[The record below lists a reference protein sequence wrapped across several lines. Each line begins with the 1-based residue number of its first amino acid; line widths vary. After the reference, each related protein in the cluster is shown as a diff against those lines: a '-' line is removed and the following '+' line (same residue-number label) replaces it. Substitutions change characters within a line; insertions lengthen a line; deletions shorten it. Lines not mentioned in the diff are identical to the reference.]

1 MILKIKKMK
10 AKKFRSNV
18 AAVIIHPTENKVLMF
33 RRLAEKDKKSG
44 FFVGGG
50 QLRWNWQFPQGGVN
64 VGESE
69 EQALFRELKEEIGTR
84 DVKIIKV
91 GKKRIRYHY
100 PLKVKRVLDQQPEWR
115 LFRGQQQ
122 CWFLLHLNCHTDKI
136 SFNHDPIEFDSFQ
149 WINPRKG
156 LNMVVPFK
164 RKAYRKGLR
173 MLGVL

>member
-1 MILKIKKMK
+1 MILKIKKMR

-84 DVKIIKV
+84 DVNIIKV

-100 PLKVKRVLDQQPEWR
+100 PVKVKRVLDQQPQWR
-115 LFRGQQQ
+115 IFRGQQQ

-136 SFNHDPIEFDSFQ
+136 SFNHDPIEFDDFQ
-149 WINPRKG
+149 WITPRKG

>member
-1 MILKIKKMK
+1 M
-10 AKKFRSNV
+10 AG
-18 AAVIIHPTENKVLMF
+18 VIIHPTENKVLMF
-33 RRLAEKDKKSG
+33 RRLTEKNKNSE

-50 QLRWNWQFPQGGVN
+50 HLKWNWQFPQGGVN
-64 VGESE
+64 DGESE

-84 DVKIIKV
+84 DVSIIKV
-91 GKKRIRYHY
+91 GKNRIRYHY
-100 PLKVKRVLDQQPEWR
+100 PLKVKRVLDQQPQWR

-136 SFNHDPIEFDSFQ
+136 SFNHDPIEFDSFR

>member
-1 MILKIKKMK
+1 MRT
-10 AKKFRSNV
+10 KKFRPNV

-33 RRLAEKDKKSG
+33 RRLSEKKNNSDFSRGEGKLK
-44 FFVGGG
+44 
-50 QLRWNWQFPQGGVN
+50 WKWQFPQGGVN
-64 VGESE
+64 DGESE
-69 EQALFRELKEEIGTR
+69 EEALFRELKEEIGTR

-136 SFNHDPIEFDSFQ
+136 SFNHDPIEFDAFQ
-149 WINPRKG
+149 WITPRKG

>member
-1 MILKIKKMK
+1 MR

-33 RRLAEKDKKSG
+33 RRLAEKDKYSG
-44 FFVGGG
+44 FSIGSS
-50 QLRWNWQFPQGGVN
+50 QLKWNWQFPQGGVN
-64 VGESE
+64 DGESE
-69 EQALFRELKEEIGTR
+69 EEALFRELNEEIGTV
-84 DVKIIKV
+84 DVEIICV

-100 PLKVKRVLDQQPEWR
+100 PLKVKRVLDKQPQWGP
-115 LFRGQQQ
+115 FRGQQQ
-122 CWFLLHLNCHTDKI
+122 SWFLLNLNCNTDKI
-136 SFNHDPIEFDSFQ
+136 SFNHEPIEFDAFQ

-156 LNMVVPFK
+156 LSLVVPFK

>member
-1 MILKIKKMK
+1 MR

-18 AAVIIHPTENKVLMF
+18 AAVIILPTENKVLMF
-33 RRLAEKDKKSG
+33 RRLAEKDKNSG
-44 FFVGGG
+44 FAGGG
-50 QLRWNWQFPQGGVN
+50 QLKWNWQFPQGGVN
-64 VGESE
+64 DGESE

-84 DVKIIKV
+84 DVNIIKV
-91 GKKRIRYHY
+91 GKKRVRYHY
-100 PLKVKRVLDQQPEWR
+100 PLKVKRVLDQKPEWR

-136 SFNHDPIEFDSFQ
+136 SFKYDPIEFDAFQ

>member
-1 MILKIKKMK
+1 MR

-18 AAVIIHPTENKVLMF
+18 AAVIIHPEENKVLMF
-33 RRLAEKDKKSG
+33 RRLAEKDKNSG
-44 FFVGGG
+44 FFIGG
-50 QLRWNWQFPQGGVN
+50 QLKWNWQFPQGGVN
-64 VGESE
+64 DGESE

-84 DVKIIKV
+84 DVNIIKV
-91 GKKRIRYHY
+91 GKKRIRYIY
-100 PLKVKRVLDQQPEWR
+100 PLKVKRVLDQQPQWR

-136 SFNHDPIEFDSFQ
+136 SFNHDPIEFDAFQ
-149 WINPRKG
+149 WIIPRKG

>member
-1 MILKIKKMK
+1 MR

-33 RRLAEKDKKSG
+33 RRITEKDKKSG

-50 QLRWNWQFPQGGVN
+50 QLKWNWQFPQGGVN
-64 VGESE
+64 DGESE

-84 DVKIIKV
+84 DVNIIKV

-100 PLKVKRVLDQQPEWR
+100 PHKVKRVLDQQPQWR

-122 CWFLLHLNCHTDKI
+122 CWFLLNLNCHTDKI
-136 SFNHDPIEFDSFQ
+136 SFDHDPIEFDSFR

>member
-1 MILKIKKMK
+1 MR

-33 RRLAEKDKKSG
+33 RRIAEKDKKSG

-50 QLRWNWQFPQGGVN
+50 QLKWNWQFPQGGVN
-64 VGESE
+64 DGESE

-84 DVKIIKV
+84 DVNIIKV

-100 PLKVKRVLDQQPEWR
+100 PLKVKRVLDQQPQWR

-136 SFNHDPIEFDSFQ
+136 SFDHDPIEFDSFR
-149 WINPRKG
+149 WIN
-156 LNMVVPFK
+156 
-164 RKAYRKGLR
+164 
-173 MLGVL
+173 

>member
-1 MILKIKKMK
+1 MR

-33 RRLAEKDKKSG
+33 RRIAEKDKITG

-50 QLRWNWQFPQGGVN
+50 QLKWNWQFPQGGVN
-64 VGESE
+64 DGESE

-84 DVKIIKV
+84 DVSIIKV

-100 PLKVKRVLDQQPEWR
+100 PLKVKRVLDQQPQWR

-122 CWFLLHLNCHTDKI
+122 CWFLLHLNCHTDNI

>member
-1 MILKIKKMK
+1 MR

-33 RRLAEKDKKSG
+33 RRLAEKDKKTC

-50 QLRWNWQFPQGGVN
+50 QLKWKWQFPQGGVN
-64 VGESE
+64 DGESE

-84 DVKIIKV
+84 DVTIIKV

-100 PLKVKRVLDQQPEWR
+100 PLKVKRVLDQQPQWR

>member
-1 MILKIKKMK
+1 MR

-18 AAVIIHPTENKVLMF
+18 AAVIILPTENQVLMF
-33 RRLAEKDKKSG
+33 RRLAEKDKNSG
-44 FFVGGG
+44 FVDGG
-50 QLRWNWQFPQGGVN
+50 QLKWNWQFPQGGVN
-64 VGESE
+64 DGESE

-84 DVKIIKV
+84 DVNIIKV

-100 PLKVKRVLDQQPEWR
+100 PLKVKRVLDQQPQWR

-136 SFNHDPIEFDSFQ
+136 SFNHDPIEFDAFQ
-149 WINPRKG
+149 WITPRKG

>member
-1 MILKIKKMK
+1 M
-10 AKKFRSNV
+10 

-33 RRLAEKDKKSG
+33 RRIAEKDKKSG

-50 QLRWNWQFPQGGVN
+50 QLKWNWQFPQGGVN
-64 VGESE
+64 DGESE
-69 EQALFRELKEEIGTR
+69 EQALFRELEEEIGTR
-84 DVKIIKV
+84 DVNIIKV

-100 PLKVKRVLDQQPEWR
+100 PLKVKRVLYQQPQWR

-136 SFNHDPIEFDSFQ
+136 SFDHEPIEFDSFR

>member
-1 MILKIKKMK
+1 MR

-18 AAVIIHPTENKVLMF
+18 AAVIIHPIENKVLMF
-33 RRLAEKDKKSG
+33 RRIAEKDQKSG

-50 QLRWNWQFPQGGVN
+50 QLKWNWQFPQGGVN
-64 VGESE
+64 DGESE

-84 DVKIIKV
+84 DVNIIKV

-100 PLKVKRVLDQQPEWR
+100 PLKVKRVLDQQPKWR

-136 SFNHDPIEFDSFQ
+136 SFDHDPIEFDSFR

>member
-1 MILKIKKMK
+1 MR

-33 RRLAEKDKKSG
+33 RRIAEKDKKTG

-50 QLRWNWQFPQGGVN
+50 QLKWNWQFPQGGVN
-64 VGESE
+64 DGESE

-84 DVKIIKV
+84 DVNIIKV

-100 PLKVKRVLDQQPEWR
+100 PLKVKRVLDQQPQWR

-136 SFNHDPIEFDSFQ
+136 SFDHDPIEFDSFR